1 MNFETAYFKDVP
13 IESWLY
19 LKDED
24 NKVKTYRKKSVETAI
39 DISTN
44 EIKEFFLMDEVLIK
58 KEPQFVL
65 NH

>member
-1 MNFETAYFKDVP
+1 MNFETAYFKDIP

-24 NKVKTYRKKSVETAI
+24 NQVKTYRKKCVETAI

-44 EIKEFFLMDEVLIK
+44 EIKEFFS
-58 KEPQFVL
+58 
-65 NH
+65 HG

>member
-1 MNFETAYFKDVP
+1 MNFETAYFKDIP

-24 NKVKTYRKKSVETAI
+24 NQVKTYRKKCVETAI

-44 EIKEFFLMDEVLIK
+44 EIKEFFLMDEVLVK
-58 KEPQFVL
+58 KEPKFVL